1 MFKIVLKISTLF
13 HKVWILSCA
22 DVFTCLVDYLK
33 LFKTQLYD
41 IKNNVWLLFLYKL
54 NLHAYLNGLVC

>member
-1 MFKIVLKISTLF
+1 MFKIVLKIYTLF

-22 DVFTCLVDYLK
+22 DVFTCLLDFLK

-41 IKNNVWLLFLYKL
+41 IKNNVWLLFLY
-54 NLHAYLNGLVC
+54 NNT